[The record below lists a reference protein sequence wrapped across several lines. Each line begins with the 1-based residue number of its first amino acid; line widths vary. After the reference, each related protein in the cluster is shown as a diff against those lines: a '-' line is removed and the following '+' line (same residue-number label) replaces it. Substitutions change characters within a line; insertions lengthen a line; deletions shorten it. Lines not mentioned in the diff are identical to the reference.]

1 MAGWVNRAARTTLF
15 RALQSL
21 SGGSLE
27 VAHPGGVARFGAVR
41 SPDDLSASL
50 VVHDDRFFSRA
61 LTGGDVG
68 LGESYMDGDWSSPDL
83 TTLVRLA
90 VRNMAILDDRQRRFA
105 GLRQAVDR
113 FRHRRRANTVAGSR
127 RNIGAHYDLGNEFF
141 RLFLDPSL
149 AYSCGLYLSP
159 GDTLAEAQRQKF
171 DAICR
176 KLRLSPDDHLLEIGT
191 GWGGFAVHAAR
202 HYGCRVTTTTISERQ
217 HAHAARWFVE
227 AGVADRVTLLFED
240 YRHLSGRFD
249 KIVSIEMF
257 EAVGLD
263 FYDAFFSICD
273 RLLGP
278 DGAML
283 LQTITMND
291 RSFPAYHRRTD
302 WIQQYIF
309 PGAELASL
317 SEILRSLGRSTGL
330 ALHHAENI
338 GVHYAR
344 TLAAWRDAFLS
355 QLDQVRA
362 LGYDERFIRMWDY
375 YLAYCEGAFLERHIA
390 DYQLLLAKTR
400 SGASLFGEPWGAGT
414 GAEVRGEK

>member
-1 MAGWVNRAARTTLF
+1 MASWMNRAARRTLF
-15 RALQSL
+15 RALEGL

-27 VAHPGGVARFGAVR
+27 VAHPGGVARFGAVER
-41 SPDDLSASL
+41 PGDLAASL
-50 VVHDDRFFSRA
+50 VVHDDRFFRRA
-61 LTGGDVG
+61 LAGGDVG

-83 TTLVRLA
+83 PALVRLA
-90 VRNMAILDDRQRRFA
+90 VRNMAVLDDHQRRFA
-105 GLRQAVDR
+105 IVRQALDR

-127 RNIGAHYDLGNEFF
+127 RNIGAHYDLGNDFF
-141 RLFLDPSL
+141 QLFLDPSL
-149 AYSCGLYLSP
+149 AYSCALYRTP
-159 GDTLAEAQRQKF
+159 QDTLAEAQRHKF

-176 KLRLSPDDHLLEIGT
+176 KLRLAPGDHLLEIGT
-191 GWGGFAVHAAR
+191 GWGGFAVHAAT
-202 HYGCRVTTTTISERQ
+202 HHGCRVTTTTISERQ

-227 AGVADRVTLLFED
+227 AGVTDRVTLLFDD
-240 YRHLSGRFD
+240 YRNLTGRYD

-257 EAVGLD
+257 EAVGLG
-263 FYDAFFSICD
+263 FYDAYFSACD
-273 RLLGP
+273 RLLAP

-317 SEILRSLGRSTGL
+317 AEILRSLARATGL

-344 TLAAWRDAFLS
+344 TLAAWREAFTRR
-355 QLDQVRA
+355 LDEVRA

-390 DYQLLLAKTR
+390 DFQLVLAKTR
-400 SGASLFGEPWGAGT
+400 NRASLYGEPWGAGVKL
-414 GAEVRGEK
+414 EVRGEK